1 MTREEAIEV
10 LRRLPIGLMDLSC
23 EQKSDLTEALNIAL
37 AALRGPTREQ
47 GLWHDAKTDP
57 PETPGLYYGKKDD
70 TNSMYACRYRDG
82 VWVLDLYPQTE
93 MDIVQWA
100 DYSAFVREGV
110 EPSLRTPTRE
120 QVEAFRGE
128 WIKRDGYT
136 ECSKCEYW
144 YPSGEVEE
152 EDDRTP
158 FCPRC
163 GAPMTDEA
171 VEIVMERLEV
181 LKDGSTD

>member
-1 MTREEAIEV
+1 MTREEAIKGLEKLRTQYATAAEIGPTREYRLLFKEAADV
-10 LRRLPIGLMDLSC
+10 LD
-23 EQKSDLTEALNIAL
+23 AAL

-47 GLWHDAKTDP
+47 
-57 PETPGLYYGKKDD
+57 
-70 TNSMYACRYRDG
+70 
-82 VWVLDLYPQTE
+82 
-93 MDIVQWA
+93 
-100 DYSAFVREGV
+100 
-110 EPSLRTPTRE
+110 
-120 QVEAFRGE
+120 VEALRGE

-163 GAPMTDEA
+163 GSPMTDEA
-171 VEIVMERLEV
+171 VDIVMRRLEA
-181 LKDGSTD
+181 LKDEID

>member
-1 MTREEAIEV
+1 MTNLDPRPLKEAT
-10 LRRLPIGLMDLSC
+10 
-23 EQKSDLTEALNIAL
+23 KIAL
-37 AALRGPTREQ
+37 ADLRGPTREQ
-47 GLWHDAKTDP
+47 DLWHDAKTDP

-82 VWVLDLYPQTE
+82 VWVLDAYPQTE

-100 DYSAFVREGV
+100 DYSAFAREDV
-110 EPSLRTPTRE
+110 EHSLRGPTRE
-120 QVEAFRGE
+120 QVEALRGE

-163 GAPMTDEA
+163 GASMTDEA
-171 VEIVMERLEV
+171 VEITLRRLEA
-181 LKDGSTD
+181 LHENDR

>member
-1 MTREEAIEV
+1 MTRREAIKV
-10 LRRLPIGLMDLSC
+10 LERLKIASKACGST
-23 EQKSDLTEALNIAL
+23 SDDRTYDKAVEALDIAL
-37 AALRGPTREQ
+37 ADLRGPTREQ
-47 GLWHDAKTDP
+47 
-57 PETPGLYYGKKDD
+57 
-70 TNSMYACRYRDG
+70 
-82 VWVLDLYPQTE
+82 
-93 MDIVQWA
+93 
-100 DYSAFVREGV
+100 
-110 EPSLRTPTRE
+110 
-120 QVEAFRGE
+120 VEALRGE

-171 VEIVMERLEV
+171 VEILLKRLEA
-181 LKDGSTD
+181 LKND

>member
-1 MTREEAIEV
+1 MELGLHFSRLDFYDRGCWHRYLHNRKMVAALVYADSWTSHMTENNGGVTMTREEAIEV

-47 GLWHDAKTDP
+47 
-57 PETPGLYYGKKDD
+57 
-70 TNSMYACRYRDG
+70 
-82 VWVLDLYPQTE
+82 
-93 MDIVQWA
+93 
-100 DYSAFVREGV
+100 
-110 EPSLRTPTRE
+110 
-120 QVEAFRGE
+120 VEALRGE

-163 GAPMTDEA
+163 GRPMTDEA
-171 VEIVMERLEV
+171 VDIVMKRLEA
-181 LKDGSTD
+181 LKDGSTN

>member
-1 MTREEAIEV
+1 MTRKEAIKAWDKWMEYGYSHSAM
-10 LRRLPIGLMDLSC
+10 PNSM
-23 EQKSDLTEALNIAL
+23 ALVMAYL
-37 AALRGPTREQ
+37 ALRGPTREQ
-47 GLWHDAKTDP
+47 
-57 PETPGLYYGKKDD
+57 
-70 TNSMYACRYRDG
+70 
-82 VWVLDLYPQTE
+82 
-93 MDIVQWA
+93 
-100 DYSAFVREGV
+100 
-110 EPSLRTPTRE
+110 
-120 QVEAFRGE
+120 VEALRGE

-171 VEIVMERLEV
+171 VEITLRRLEA
-181 LKDGSTD
+181 LKDGTTD

>member
-1 MTREEAIEV
+1 MTENNVGVTITRDEATEV
-10 LRRLPIGLMDLSC
+10 LRRLPLGLMDLSC

-47 GLWHDAKTDP
+47 
-57 PETPGLYYGKKDD
+57 
-70 TNSMYACRYRDG
+70 
-82 VWVLDLYPQTE
+82 
-93 MDIVQWA
+93 
-100 DYSAFVREGV
+100 
-110 EPSLRTPTRE
+110 
-120 QVEAFRGE
+120 VEALRGE

-163 GAPMTDEA
+163 GRPMTDEA
-171 VEIVMERLEV
+171 VDIVMKRLEA
-181 LKDGSTD
+181 LKDGSTN

>member
-1 MTREEAIEV
+1 MTREKAIDVLQEKHDECKAFYALAAHPEEAYPGAKEY
-10 LRRLPIGLMDLSC
+10 M
-23 EQKSDLTEALNIAL
+23 EALQIAI

-47 GLWHDAKTDP
+47 
-57 PETPGLYYGKKDD
+57 
-70 TNSMYACRYRDG
+70 
-82 VWVLDLYPQTE
+82 
-93 MDIVQWA
+93 
-100 DYSAFVREGV
+100 
-110 EPSLRTPTRE
+110 
-120 QVEAFRGE
+120 VEALRGE

-163 GAPMTDEA
+163 GSPMTDEA
-171 VEIVMERLEV
+171 VDIVMRRLEA
-181 LKDGSTD
+181 LKDEID